1 MVWKG
6 ILKVCEIL
14 KPVTQLAILYVDRG
28 HTWRKSP
35 GVSLPSAYQIA
46 DIWHVGYRRLNP
58 PALPSL
64 PVPAIFSSFH
74 SESPV
79 KLINQGGDIIT
90 WLFKTAED
98 IENCFWTEEKE
109 VNLIT
114 LWSERPCFFD
124 VTSSDCGNRLKNEI
138 QVFDHIF
145 LLSHFSER
153 FLERFS
159 CKIMAAANNFF
170 CFAVAILFV
179 YIGSRNF

>member
-1 MVWKG
+1 MDWKG
-6 ILKVCEIL
+6 ILKVREIL

-35 GVSLPSAYQIA
+35 GVSLPSAYKIA

-58 PALPSL
+58 SARSRDFLLFPQRVAS
-64 PVPAIFSSFH
+64 
-74 SESPV
+74 
-79 KLINQGGDIIT
+79 KINQLR
-90 WLFKTAED
+90 WRYYHMAFKTAED
-98 IENCFWTEEKE
+98 IENCFWTE
-109 VNLIT
+109 
-114 LWSERPCFFD
+114 ERPCFFD

-138 QVFDHIF
+138 QVFDHFF

-159 CKIMAAANNFF
+159 CKVMAAANNFF
-170 CFAVAILFV
+170 RFAVAILFF

>member
-1 MVWKG
+1 MSCG
-6 ILKVCEIL
+6 DC
-14 KPVTQLAILYVDRG
+14 DFCR
-28 HTWRKSP
+28 SP
-35 GVSLPSAYQIA
+35 PSAYKIA
-46 DIWHVGYRRLNP
+46 DIWHIGYRRLNP
-58 PALPSL
+58 PA
-64 PVPAIFSSFH
+64 VA
-74 SESPV
+74 ESARSRDFLLFPQRV
-79 KLINQGGDIIT
+79 ASKINQSRRRYIT

-114 LWSERPCFFD
+114 LWSERPWFFY

-145 LLSHFSER
+145 LRSHFSER

-170 CFAVAILFV
+170 LYRCRHFV
-179 YIGSRNF
+179 CLHWFTQFLNVTRWNLESRLK

>member
-1 MVWKG
+1 M
-6 ILKVCEIL
+6 
-14 KPVTQLAILYVDRG
+14 A
-28 HTWRKSP
+28 
-35 GVSLPSAYQIA
+35 
-46 DIWHVGYRRLNP
+46 
-58 PALPSL
+58 
-64 PVPAIFSSFH
+64 
-74 SESPV
+74 
-79 KLINQGGDIIT
+79 
-90 WLFKTAED
+90 FKTAED

-114 LWSERPCFFD
+114 LWSESPSFFD

-170 CFAVAILFV
+170 RFAVAILFF

>member
-1 MVWKG
+1 M
-6 ILKVCEIL
+6 
-14 KPVTQLAILYVDRG
+14 A
-28 HTWRKSP
+28 
-35 GVSLPSAYQIA
+35 
-46 DIWHVGYRRLNP
+46 
-58 PALPSL
+58 
-64 PVPAIFSSFH
+64 
-74 SESPV
+74 
-79 KLINQGGDIIT
+79 
-90 WLFKTAED
+90 FKMAED

-124 VTSSDCGNRLKNEI
+124 ATSSDCGNRLKNEI

-170 CFAVAILFV
+170 RFAVAILFV